1 MEPRYQ
7 FVAQSIGRFVAYE
20 PRRNAWRQL
29 GPEMQ
34 FGGQRAVAQLWVD
47 HPRGGQ
53 QAQVA
58 FAQRRQSGSVAV
70 QVIGGPAAGFV
81 MPLTGTTTVWC
92 MNSNGAWPVY
102 FTSSAKCW

>member
-20 PRRNAWRQL
+20 PRRNPWRQL
-29 GPEMQ
+29 GTEMQ

-70 QVIGGPAAGFV
+70 QVIGGPAAGKQQTENLAIDF
-81 MPLTGTTTVWC
+81 PLAREFGLGHGWRR
-92 MNSNGAWPVY
+92 
-102 FTSSAKCW
+102 